1 MKNYS
6 KINFVLSQKLCKN
19 IMKEYAKS
27 FYFANK
33 LLPKIKRE
41 AAYSIYGFCRY
52 ADNIVDNPR
61 NRTIEEVKNEI
72 LCLKNELILAYKY
85 KESEHPILSSFIYY
99 AEYFKIPIDY
109 PLDLLDGVLMDTE
122 IKEFVTFEELYVYCY
137 KVASVVGLMMCYILG
152 FKTNEALIYAEKMG
166 IAMQLTN
173 ILRDIKEDKNKDRI
187 YIPIEDLN
195 RFQVTKEQ
203 IIKEDFDINIK
214 NLIQYYTDKAQEY
227 YNESYTGINL
237 LDKNARF
244 SIFAAGRIYS
254 EILIKIKNNQYNP
267 FLERVVVSKNNK
279 YNILILEILKSIISK
294 K

>member
-1 MKNYS
+1 
-6 KINFVLSQKLCKN
+6 
-19 IMKEYAKS
+19 MKEYAKS

-195 RFQVTKEQ
+195 RFKVTKEQ
-203 IIKEDFDINIK
+203 IIKEDFDINIQ

>member
-122 IKEFVTFEELYVYCY
+122 IKGFVTFEELYVYCY

-195 RFQVTKEQ
+195 RFKVTKEQ
-203 IIKEDFDINIK
+203 IIKEDFDINIQ

>member
-1 MKNYS
+1 
-6 KINFVLSQKLCKN
+6 
-19 IMKEYAKS
+19 MKEYAKS

-33 LLPKIKRE
+33 LLPKLKRD

-61 NRTIEEVKNEI
+61 NRNIEEIKNEI
-72 LCLKNELILAYKY
+72 LNLKNELILAYKY

-99 AEYFKIPIDY
+99 ADYFKIPIEY

-122 IKEFVTFEELYVYCY
+122 VKEFDKFEELYVYCY

-152 FKTNEALIYAEKMG
+152 FKSNEALVYAEKMG

-173 ILRDIKEDKNKDRI
+173 ILRDIKEDKNKARI
-187 YIPIEDLN
+187 YLPKQDLIKFN
-195 RFQVTKEQ
+195 VSKEQ
-203 IIKEDFDINIK
+203 IFNEKFDK
-214 NLIQYYTDKAQEY
+214 NLQNLVKYYTDKAQNY
-227 YNESYTGINL
+227 YNESYFGINL

-254 EILIKIKNNQYNP
+254 EILIKIKNNEYNP
-267 FLERVVVSKNNK
+267 FLERVVVSKKNK
-279 YNILILEILKSIISK
+279 YQILLLEIFKSLFNK
-294 K
+294 NN

>member
-195 RFQVTKEQ
+195 RFKVTKEQ
-203 IIKEDFDINIK
+203 IIKEDFDINIQ
-214 NLIQYYTDKAQEY
+214 NLIQYYTYKAQEY

>member
-1 MKNYS
+1 
-6 KINFVLSQKLCKN
+6 
-19 IMKEYAKS
+19 MKEYAKS

-195 RFQVTKEQ
+195 RFKVTKEQ
-203 IIKEDFDINIK
+203 IIKEDFDINIQ
-214 NLIQYYTDKAQEY
+214 NLIQYYTYKAQEY

>member
-122 IKEFVTFEELYVYCY
+122 IKEFVTFEELYAYCY

-195 RFQVTKEQ
+195 RFKVTKEQ
-203 IIKEDFDINIK
+203 IIKEDFDINIQ
-214 NLIQYYTDKAQEY
+214 NLIQYYTYKAQEY

>member
-1 MKNYS
+1 
-6 KINFVLSQKLCKN
+6 
-19 IMKEYAKS
+19 MKEYAKS

-122 IKEFVTFEELYVYCY
+122 IKGFVTFEELYVYCY

-195 RFQVTKEQ
+195 RFKVTKEQ
-203 IIKEDFDINIK
+203 IIKEDFDINIQ